1 MEIGKFYHQEFQNG
15 DRVYVR
21 IVSRFA
27 NGRFK
32 AMMTEGRR
40 KPVQYSVAA
49 SLPFWRETPADE
61 VPKKLATG

>member
-1 MEIGKFYHQEFQNG
+1 MEIGKFYHQSSKTAIAFTCG
-15 DRVYVR
+15 SFRV
-21 IVSRFA
+21 A

-40 KPVQYSVAA
+40 KPVQYSVDA

-61 VPKKLATG
+61 VPKKLVTG